1 MGLLDS
7 LLGAAQQP
15 AVQDFIKRYEQGA
28 PWEGISHEEAVT
40 RYQQVATQIPHDQ
53 YVAAAEE
60 AFARLTPEQR
70 MQFGKSLQARAQ
82 QQNVDVPGLTSAD
95 RTPQDPSSL
104 ATITSRLRQQSP
116 GILSQLVGGA
126 GGQDMNPVA
135 KAAVAGIAAIAM
147 KRMMGAPGGAP

>member
-1 MGLLDS
+1 
-7 LLGAAQQP
+7 
-15 AVQDFIKRYEQGA
+15 
-28 PWEGISHEEAVT
+28 
-40 RYQQVATQIPHDQ
+40 
-53 YVAAAEE
+53 
-60 AFARLTPEQR
+60 

-82 QQNVDVPGLTSAD
+82 QQNVDVPGLTAAD

-104 ATITSRLRQQSP
+104 ATITSRLRQRSP

-147 KRMMGAPGGAP
+147 KRMMGARGGAP